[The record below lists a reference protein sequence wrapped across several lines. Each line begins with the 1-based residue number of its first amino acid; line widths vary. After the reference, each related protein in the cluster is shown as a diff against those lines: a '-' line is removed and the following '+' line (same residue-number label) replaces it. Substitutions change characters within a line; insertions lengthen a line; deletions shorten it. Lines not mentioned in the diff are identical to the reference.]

1 MIPDERM
8 SKIIEILKER
18 EFISIQELADELYIS
33 ISTVRRDLMNLE
45 NAGIVNRLRGGAS
58 LVKEKNKIQPS
69 NIRSKINIDEKRI
82 IADLAVDFIKEDM
95 SIFMDAS
102 STVQCM
108 CQKLDRFNR
117 LIIITNSALIPY
129 TLKDNKNIN
138 IYCSGGFLNPNSLY
152 FIGSASSRFIS
163 EFSTDVY
170 FLSCKSIDFDNIYDA
185 DYEQIQLKKIMIKNS
200 KKTILLVDSSKF
212 DESSFIK
219 LSSLGD
225 IDHIITDKKPI
236 NYDEFDKAI
245 REKFIW
251 PHKNN

>member
-8 SKIIEILKER
+8 NEILGILREKE
-18 EFISIQELADELYIS
+18 FVSIQEISEKLFIS
-33 ISTVRRDLMNLE
+33 ISTVRRDLINLE
-45 NAGIVNRLRGGAS
+45 KSGAICRVRGGAS
-58 LVKEKNKIQPS
+58 IVKEKNQIQPS
-69 NIRSKINIDEKRI
+69 HVRSKINTVEKRV
-82 IADLAVDFIKEDM
+82 IADMAVDFIKEDM